1 METKRS
7 PRPRP
12 GEGDEGKVPLDED
25 VPVGVGEEHGQY
37 HPLLLALSQ
46 AGLLVDGGRVP
57 LSLIWCGQGGRRVD
71 RGRRRREPRE
81 GAGKRRRIW
90 AITVD
95 GLMRQAVWRQGGEG
109 RGRRAMRGLGPR
121 RD

>member
-1 METKRS
+1 VLVIITKIIRGQDALS
-7 PRPRP
+7 
-12 GEGDEGKVPLDED
+12 KVPLNED

-57 LSLIWCGQGGRRVD
+57 LSLVWCGQGGRSVD
-71 RGRRRREPRE
+71 GGRRRREPRE

-90 AITVD
+90 AITVN
-95 GLMRQAVWRQGGEG
+95 GPMRRAVWRQGGEG
-109 RGRRAMRGLGPR
+109 RRRRATRGLGPQ